1 MQFVSVGNASSDFKY
16 VYHGVSQGSV
26 LGLLLF
32 LIYLNDLH
40 IALHFSEVEHFADD
54 TSLFQFGNSPVLLGK
69 RITQDLKF
77 LISWLNANK
86 ISLNS
91 GKTSISVPQTP
102 SAPLFHDFKIL
113 TIFDLVN
120 LLNILFIHKYLI
132 FNLPSDLCDAFSISY
147 ILIIIMLLVIVLWAF
162 LSYL

>member
-54 TSLFQFGNSPVLLGK
+54 TNLFQFGNSPVLLGE

-91 GKTSISVPQTP
+91 GKTEYIVFYNRFKQ
-102 SAPLFHDFKIL
+102 AP
-113 TIFDLVN
+113 DLEI
-120 LLNILFIHKYLI
+120 LLNGQRLDPSSHLKYLGVYVDKHL
-132 FNLPSDLCDAFSISY
+132 N
-147 ILIIIMLLVIVLWAF
+147 WKF
-162 LSYL
+162 LN